1 MPDGNFRSRLRD
13 FAQELK
19 RRKVIRAMVA
29 YMVIG
34 VAVAEGAGIFL
45 PALGAPGWIPDMI
58 AVIVVLGFPVAMAF
72 AWVFDLVP
80 DTDGETRAADGGAAI
95 SAAPAS
101 GRLQSATQLE
111 GHQLSHYDS
120 LERLG
125 VGGMGVV
132 YKARD
137 THLDRVVAL
146 KVLSDHLLSD
156 EDAQERFLVEARAAA
171 ALDHPNIC
179 AIHEVGE
186 TDDGRFYIAMQYY
199 EGDTLRQRIEQGPV
213 PLPQAL
219 DIAAQIS
226 RGLVAAAAQGIIHRD
241 IKPANFI
248 LTVDGTVKIVDFG
261 LAKYAGT
268 VVTKTGAQ
276 VGTVDYM
283 SPEQTRGDEVDQR
296 TDIWSLGVLL
306 YEMLGGTRPFRG
318 GSDQAVISG
327 ILAGTPESLSKLVPS
342 LPPSVISL
350 VERAMHNDP
359 ERRYPDSAAILK
371 DLQRLLDDPSCQLA
385 LDSIPS
391 LPAEGE
397 RRRVT
402 VIACSISG
410 LESLLET
417 LEALEVEA
425 TLDVLRN
432 RMRSI
437 AEDYGGVLN
446 EFSEDKCIALFGVP
460 TTHEDSLTP
469 SRAGSR

>member
-29 YMVIG
+29 YMIIG
-34 VAVAEGAGIFL
+34 VGVAEGAGIFL
-45 PALGAPGWIPDMI
+45 PALGAPGWVPDMI

-80 DTDGETRAADGGAAI
+80 DTDGETRAADGGATI

-101 GRLQSATQLE
+101 GRLRSAAQLE

-241 IKPANFI
+241 IKPANII

-296 TDIWSLGVLL
+296 TDI
-306 YEMLGGTRPFRG
+306 
-318 GSDQAVISG
+318 
-327 ILAGTPESLSKLVPS
+327 
-342 LPPSVISL
+342 
-350 VERAMHNDP
+350 
-359 ERRYPDSAAILK
+359 
-371 DLQRLLDDPSCQLA
+371 
-385 LDSIPS
+385 
-391 LPAEGE
+391 
-397 RRRVT
+397 
-402 VIACSISG
+402 
-410 LESLLET
+410 
-417 LEALEVEA
+417 
-425 TLDVLRN
+425 
-432 RMRSI
+432 
-437 AEDYGGVLN
+437 
-446 EFSEDKCIALFGVP
+446 
-460 TTHEDSLTP
+460 
-469 SRAGSR
+469 